1 MSTVLMYLEVVRL
14 LMIFTVLSILPQV
27 SEWSKYYLGPSE
39 EGSVPAQLASA
50 LKLAHSGAPMKPSI
64 HDPVTET
71 LSLHKHSPAGA
82 LATSSIVMTPKMGHS
97 WEQKSCSNQP
107 QPGWQQ
113 Q

>member
-14 LMIFTVLSILPQV
+14 RMIFTVLYILPQV

-71 LSLHKHSPAGA
+71 LSLHQTLPSWGPSHKQHSDDPQNGTLVGTEILLQPTPARMA
-82 LATSSIVMTPKMGHS
+82 A
-97 WEQKSCSNQP
+97 
-107 QPGWQQ
+107 
-113 Q
+113 